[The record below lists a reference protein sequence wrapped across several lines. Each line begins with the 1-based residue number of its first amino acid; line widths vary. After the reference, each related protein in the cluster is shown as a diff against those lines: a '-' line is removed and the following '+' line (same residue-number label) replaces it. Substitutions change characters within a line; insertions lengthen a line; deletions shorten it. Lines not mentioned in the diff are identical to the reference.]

1 MQQLLD
7 LIPAVIFE
15 YTAFSDGSRKFTY
28 INPYC
33 KELLGRSSES
43 IIAGNFQMMDFV
55 HPEDWPSLKTEKDAA
70 NAAHTSLRWEG
81 RIVLPSGGVN
91 WIELVAAPTHVHQSV
106 IWRGLM
112 NDITLRKKIEAE
124 QHEAENQYRDL
135 LESIPLGV
143 GIHRSGR
150 LVYAN
155 RYAVEL
161 MAARSAE
168 QLLDKPLLEL
178 IHPAYQAMAL
188 DRIQRVVRGETVPL
202 AEEKLV
208 RLDGQVID
216 VELTSKSFMFEGA
229 PAIQII
235 VKDIT
240 QQKQAAASVRKA
252 ETMFSQLFQNS
263 PLAIVLLDAEGN
275 VVRINQGFQQLFS
288 YTIEE
293 LRGNGLNAFIVPK
306 ELENEGN
313 EINTVIGSY
322 QVVRLETT
330 RMRKDG
336 SPVPVILYGV
346 PVRLED
352 ETIGIFGVYVD
363 ITGIRHMEEELKTR
377 NAELDNFV
385 YKVSHD
391 LRAPLTSVLGLV
403 HLSQMSGNT
412 DSPLDYL
419 KRIGAQVQQL
429 DGFISD
435 VLSHSKNL
443 KMDVKI
449 EQVNLAEMV
458 KKAFTDLGY
467 LDGADQVT
475 YTLRQSGPPLFSDPW
490 RLSEVVRNLVSNA
503 IKYRKENGTT
513 QVEVQIET
521 TPSQCTFI
529 FKDTGLGI
537 EADKLPKIF
546 EMFYRASNRAQG
558 SGLGLYI
565 AKNAI
570 ERLQGK
576 VHVTSVWQEGT
587 TFTIRIPNQT
597 PQ

>member
-15 YTAFSDGSRKFTY
+15 YTVFSDGSRKFTY

-33 KELLGRSSES
+33 KELLGRTSES
-43 IIAGNFQMMDFV
+43 IMASHLQMKDFI
-55 HPEDWPSLKTEKDAA
+55 HPEDWPAFKQQKDAA

-81 RIVLPSGGVN
+81 RIVLPTEEVN
-91 WIELVAAPTHVHQSV
+91 WIELVASPTHMHQSV

-112 NDITLRKKIEAE
+112 NNITLRKKLEAE
-124 QHEAENQYRDL
+124 QREVENQYRDL

-143 GIHRSGR
+143 GIHRGGR
-150 LVYAN
+150 LIYAN

-161 MAARSAE
+161 MAATSADE
-168 QLLDKPLLEL
+168 LLSKPLLDL
-178 IHPAYQAMAL
+178 IHPAYQAMAI
-188 DRIQRVVRGETVPL
+188 DRIQRVMRGEAVPL

-208 RLDGQVID
+208 RLDGRVID
-216 VELTSKSFMFEGA
+216 VELVSKSFLFEGA

-240 QQKQAAASVRKA
+240 QQKLAAASVRKA

-275 VVRINQGFQQLFS
+275 VVRINHGFQQLFG
-288 YTIEE
+288 YTIDE
-293 LRGNGLNAFIVPK
+293 LRGNGLNAFIVPR
-306 ELENEGN
+306 ELETEGN

-330 RMRKDG
+330 RLRKDG
-336 SPVPVILYGV
+336 RQVWVILYGV

-363 ITGIRHMEEELKTR
+363 ITDIRHMEEELKTR

-403 HLSQMSGNT
+403 HLSQMTGNT

-449 EQVNLAEMV
+449 EEVNLAEMV
-458 KKAFTDLGY
+458 NKAFTDLSY

-475 YTLRQSGPPLFSDPW
+475 YTLQQQGPPLFSDPW

-503 IKYRKENGTT
+503 IKYRKESGTT
-513 QVEVQIET
+513 HVAVAITT
-521 TPSQCTFI
+521 TPTQCTFV
-529 FKDTGLGI
+529 FKDTGPGI
-537 EADKLPKIF
+537 EPDKLPKIF
-546 EMFYRASNRAQG
+546 EMFYRASSRAQG

-570 ERLQGK
+570 ERLNGK

-587 TFTIRIPNQT
+587 TFTIQIPNQT
-597 PQ
+597 PR